1 MGKFMNWLKTKEESR
16 VLVEVNMVIWLFL
29 LLINIYFLIFRF
41 KNNDWWAS
49 IVNIIWLLA
58 SVIMIYSSWKR
69 LRRRENATHSGEI

>member
-58 SVIMIYSSWKR
+58 SVIMIYA
-69 LRRRENATHSGEI
+69 LRRNLTS